1 MTRTRSPAIRASSVA
16 QRILAAIMLAGILQG
31 CAPVIVAGAAAGAAV
46 VHDRRTL
53 GSMVN
58 DTTVELKATGILD
71 TEPQFKGKVHV
82 SVTSVNG
89 IVLLTG
95 QAPTPDLRDQILA
108 KIRTIPSIRRIINEI
123 QIAPPSTLAD
133 RAEDAWITTEV
144 KARFLATKG
153 LDPTRVKV
161 VTSDSNVYLMGL
173 VRQQEGQ
180 LATNAAANVRGVAR
194 VVELFEYVN

>member
-71 TEPQFKGKVHV
+71 TEPQFKGKIHV

>member
-161 VTSDSNVYLMGL
+161 ATSDSSVYLMGL
-173 VRQQEGQ
+173 VKQQEGQ

>member
-71 TEPQFKGKVHV
+71 TEPQFKGKIHV

-133 RAEDAWITTEV
+133 RAQDTWITTEV